1 MSPFKHANTAYV
13 QMIMTCLA
21 GLISLLIC
29 TTALAETILI
39 TTNQYPIATTK
50 NIRTITLDLPEIIED
65 EISANL
71 PANPAEAQGIIT
83 ERLTPDLKAQLTQ
96 AHQNVTDAWSMG
108 VTKAPAVVVDRKY
121 VVYGETNVQRALD
134 RIDEYRSKE
143 P

>member
-1 MSPFKHANTAYV
+1 MFAST
-13 QMIMTCLA
+13 LA
-21 GLISLLIC
+21 S
-29 TTALAETILI
+29 AASILI

-71 PANPAEAQGIIT
+71 PANPAEAQAVLA
-83 ERLTPDLKAQLTQ
+83 ERLTPDLTAQITQ
-96 AHQNVTDAWSMG
+96 SHQNVTDAWSMG
-108 VTKAPAVVVDRKY
+108 ITKVPAVVVDRKY

-134 RIDEYRSKE
+134 RIEEYQRSE

>member
-1 MSPFKHANTAYV
+1 MALFSSL
-13 QMIMTCLA
+13 MTLFACQVA
-21 GLISLLIC
+21 S
-29 TTALAETILI
+29 AESVLI
-39 TTNQYPIATTK
+39 TTTQSPIATTK
-50 NIRTITLDLPEIIED
+50 DTRTITLDLPDILES

-108 VTKAPAVVVDRKY
+108 ITKVPAVVVDRKY

-134 RIDEYRSKE
+134 RIEEYRRSE